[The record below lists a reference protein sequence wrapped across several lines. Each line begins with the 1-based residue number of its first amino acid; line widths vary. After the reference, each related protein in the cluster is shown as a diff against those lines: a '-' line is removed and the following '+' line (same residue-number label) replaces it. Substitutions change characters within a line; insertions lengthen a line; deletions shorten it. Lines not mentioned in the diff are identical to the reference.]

1 MGAAV
6 VAGWLG
12 LGTAAHAQYLPSPVG
27 AARIMPEPLP
37 CGPGGGPPPAPA
49 PNLVPGPLNP
59 AEAPPGPCND
69 LSLPAD
75 HASAFQCENFPP
87 ECAFYVNV
95 GAMALQRQQLGAG
108 AVALV
113 DNGSMGLDT
122 GLPGM
127 DNALLAQRFKDVVPG
142 MNWGLRGTV
151 GWLFGDRAIELSG
164 FTIFQR
170 AASQEV
176 DAPGLL
182 NLFFTNPP
190 LGFEGDN
197 GLWLQADRVITTF
210 QSRLSNAEL
219 NYRCWDTG
227 IRGFE
232 FIAGVRYMDQQEK
245 LSIFTDDDGL
255 VLQGQGLHDDPKRAA
270 TYSVATRNHIVAP
283 QLGIDYGAPL
293 LRWLSFGFDGKAG
306 IGPNWVNTNI
316 ALDRG
321 DGFHGF
327 NVHHNHVGVSEV
339 FEVGGFLDFH
349 LMERLRLRG
358 GYQAFWLTNIATSQ
372 DQVDFNLANTG
383 GRKNYT
389 GSTFYHGPM
398 VELQFL
404 F

>member
-1 MGAAV
+1 
-6 VAGWLG
+6 
-12 LGTAAHAQYLPSPVG
+12 
-27 AARIMPEPLP
+27 MPEPLP

-59 AEAPPGPCND
+59 ADAPPGPCND

-127 DNALLAQRFKDVVPG
+127 NDALLAQRFKDMVPG
-142 MNWGLRGTV
+142 MNWGLRGTA
-151 GWLFGDRAIELSG
+151 GMLLGDRAIELSG

-197 GLWLQADRVITTF
+197 GLWLQA
-210 QSRLSNAEL
+210 
-219 NYRCWDTG
+219 
-227 IRGFE
+227 
-232 FIAGVRYMDQQEK
+232 
-245 LSIFTDDDGL
+245 
-255 VLQGQGLHDDPKRAA
+255 
-270 TYSVATRNHIVAP
+270 
-283 QLGIDYGAPL
+283 
-293 LRWLSFGFDGKAG
+293 
-306 IGPNWVNTNI
+306 
-316 ALDRG
+316 
-321 DGFHGF
+321 
-327 NVHHNHVGVSEV
+327 
-339 FEVGGFLDFH
+339 
-349 LMERLRLRG
+349 
-358 GYQAFWLTNIATSQ
+358 
-372 DQVDFNLANTG
+372 
-383 GRKNYT
+383 
-389 GSTFYHGPM
+389 
-398 VELQFL
+398 
-404 F
+404 